1 MIKTVNINN
10 IKIRLF
16 NENKIIIPYK
26 IENTPHFKALNG
38 DTIVALNRMSAL
50 VTRIDR
56 ILEDNNEKQ

>member
-1 MIKTVNINN
+1 MEKKMKHIKNVEAVYDILVEVR
-10 IKIRLF
+10 KV
-16 NENKIIIPYK
+16 
-26 IENTPHFKALNG
+26 FKALNG

>member
-1 MIKTVNINN
+1 MKHIKNVEAVYDILVEVR
-10 IKIRLF
+10 KV
-16 NENKIIIPYK
+16 
-26 IENTPHFKALNG
+26 FKALNG